1 MSKTLIDA
9 ADVMRKAVFRI
20 DDGWYDAYWYS
31 ERPAAKPRLLT
42 RVIRQLGNA
51 LGAVRVRPLGWLA
64 LRDSS
69 AVIRRE
75 DLLAAGEG
83 SIPST

>member
-1 MSKTLIDA
+1 MKKGTLIDA

-31 ERPAAKPRLLT
+31 ERPAAKPRLLS

-51 LGAVRVRPLGWLA
+51 IAAIRVGPLGRPA
-64 LRDSS
+64 
-69 AVIRRE
+69 RRNTPTVTHPRAE
-75 DLLAAGEG
+75 DLMAAGEG
-83 SIPST
+83 